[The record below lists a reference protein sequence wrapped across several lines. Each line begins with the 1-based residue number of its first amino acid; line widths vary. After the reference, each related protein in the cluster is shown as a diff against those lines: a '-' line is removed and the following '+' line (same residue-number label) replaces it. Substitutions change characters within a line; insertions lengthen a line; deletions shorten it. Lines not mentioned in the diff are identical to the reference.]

1 MAQIPRA
8 LLQRWLV
15 QAERW
20 WCMTNN
26 RYLKRW
32 DNSVQNNYGKP
43 SIALVKGKGIVVTD
57 ADGKSYLDFLG
68 GIATSVLG
76 HAHPAIVKAV
86 TKQVSTLSHV
96 SNFYAHPNAIELAEK
111 LVGMTGDES
120 AKVFFCQSGAEANEA
135 ALKLSRRTGKVRV
148 VAAQGAFHGRTM
160 GALSLTGQP
169 SKREPFLPLI
179 KGVKH
184 VPYGDIDAMR
194 KAVTKKT
201 AMVIIEPIMG
211 EAGVIVPPA
220 DYLQELRLLC
230 DKSGALLVIDAV
242 QTGMG
247 RTGDWFGYEYS
258 GITPD
263 VITLAKGLGGGLPL
277 GAMIALG
284 KAADLFQPGDH
295 GSTFGGNPVT
305 TSAGLAAI
313 KFIEAQEIL
322 SKVEKQGA
330 HLMQELALIPGVKE
344 VRGAGLLLGIELD
357 SIKVAV
363 FADAMRDAGVLVNAA
378 NPTTI
383 RIAPALIV
391 SDAQIN
397 RFITI
402 FRKVIADVK

>member
-1 MAQIPRA
+1 
-8 LLQRWLV
+8 
-15 QAERW
+15 
-20 WCMTNN
+20 MTNKTVIN
-26 RYLKRW
+26 RWK
-32 DNSVQNNYGKP
+32 SSFQNNYGTP
-43 SIALVKGKGIVVTD
+43 SIALVKGKGLVVTD
-57 ADGKSYLDFLG
+57 ADGKQYLDFLG
-68 GIATSVLG
+68 GIATNILG

-86 TKQVSTLSHV
+86 TKQVATLNHV
-96 SNFYAHPNAIELAEK
+96 SNFYAHPNAVELAEK
-111 LVGMTGDES
+111 LASMTGNKI
-120 AKVFFCQSGAEANEA
+120 AKVFLCQSGAEANEA
-135 ALKLSRRTGKVRV
+135 ALKLSRRTGRIRI

-169 SKREPFLPLI
+169 SKREPFLPLV

-184 VPYGDIDAMR
+184 VAYGDIEAMR
-194 KAVTKKT
+194 KAVTRKT

-220 DYLQELRLLC
+220 DYLQELRAIC
-230 DKSGALLVIDAV
+230 DAKGALLVIDAV

-305 TSAGLAAI
+305 TAAALAAI
-313 KFIEAQEIL
+313 KFIEIQKIL
-322 SKVEKQGA
+322 QKVEKQGA
-330 HLMQELALIPGVKE
+330 YLMQELAVIPGVAE
-344 VRGAGLLLGIELD
+344 VRGAGLLLGIELETM
-357 SIKVAV
+357 KA
-363 FADAMRDAGVLVNAA
+363 ADIAKALQDQGVLVNAA

-383 RIAPALIV
+383 RLAPALV
-391 SDAQIN
+391 VTDAQIKK
-397 RFITI
+397 FVAI
-402 FRKVIADVK
+402 FKKVMSDGK

>member
-1 MAQIPRA
+1 
-8 LLQRWLV
+8 
-15 QAERW
+15 
-20 WCMTNN
+20 MTNKTMIN
-26 RYLKRW
+26 RW
-32 DNSVQNNYGKP
+32 SNSVQNNYGSP
-43 SIALVKGKGIVVTD
+43 TIALVKGKGIVVTD
-57 ADGKSYLDFLG
+57 ADGKQYLDFLG
-68 GIATSVLG
+68 GIATNILG

-86 TKQVSTLSHV
+86 TKQVSILSHV
-96 SNFYAHPNAIELAEK
+96 SNFYVHPNAVELAEK
-111 LVGMTGDES
+111 LASMTGDKG

-135 ALKLSRRTGKVRV
+135 ALKLSRRTGKVRA

-169 SKREPFLPLI
+169 SKREPFLPLV

-184 VPYGDIDAMR
+184 VPYGDIEAMR

-220 DYLQELRLLC
+220 DYLQELRALC
-230 DKSGALLVIDAV
+230 DAKGALLVIDAV

-305 TSAGLAAI
+305 TAAGLAAI
-313 KFIEAQEIL
+313 KFIESQKL
-322 SKVEKQGA
+322 LRKVEKQGA
-330 HLMQELALIPGVKE
+330 FLMQELALIPGVSE
-344 VRGAGLLLGIELD
+344 VRGAGLLLGIELENLKSSD
-357 SIKVAV
+357 VAI
-363 FADAMRDAGVLVNAA
+363 ALQKSGVLVNAA

-383 RIAPALIV
+383 RLAPALIV
-391 SDAQIN
+391 TDVQIKK
-397 RFITI
+397 FISI
-402 FRKVIADVK
+402 FKKVMSDVK

>member
-1 MAQIPRA
+1 
-8 LLQRWLV
+8 
-15 QAERW
+15 
-20 WCMTNN
+20 MTNKKILN
-26 RYLKRW
+26 RWNTVL
-32 DNSVQNNYGKP
+32 QNNYGTP
-43 SIALVKGKGIVVTD
+43 SIALIKGKGIVVTD
-57 ADGKSYLDFLG
+57 ADGTDYLDFLG
-68 GIATSVLG
+68 GIATSILG

-86 TKQVSTLSHV
+86 SKQVSTLGHV
-96 SNFYAHPNAIELAEK
+96 SNFYAHPNAIALAEK
-111 LVGMTGDES
+111 LVRMTGDKA

-135 ALKLSRRTGKVRV
+135 AFKLSRRTGKVRV

-169 SKREPFLPLI
+169 AKREPFLPLI

-184 VPYGDIDAMR
+184 VPYGDIGAMR

-211 EAGVIVPPA
+211 EAGVIVPPE
-220 DYLQELRLLC
+220 DYLQQLRTLC
-230 DKSGALLVIDAV
+230 DEKGALLVIDAV

-284 KAADLFQPGDH
+284 KAAELFQPGDH

-305 TSAGLAAI
+305 TAAGLAAI
-313 KFIEAQEIL
+313 DVIE
-322 SKVEKQGA
+322 SKKLLAKVKKQGA
-330 HLMQELALIPGVKE
+330 YLIQELALIPGVKE

-357 SIKVAV
+357 SLKASDIATT
-363 FADAMRDAGVLVNAA
+363 MRNAGVLVNAA
-378 NPTTI
+378 NATTI

-391 SDAQIN
+391 TDAQIN
-397 RFITI
+397 KFISI
-402 FRKVIADVK
+402 FRKVISDGK

>member
-1 MAQIPRA
+1 
-8 LLQRWLV
+8 
-15 QAERW
+15 
-20 WCMTNN
+20 MTNKTMIN
-26 RYLKRW
+26 RW
-32 DNSVQNNYGKP
+32 SNSVQNNYGSP
-43 SIALVKGKGIVVTD
+43 SIALVKGKGLVVTD
-57 ADGKSYLDFLG
+57 ADGKQYLDFLG
-68 GIATSVLG
+68 GIATNILG

-86 TKQVSTLSHV
+86 SKQVSILSHV
-96 SNFYAHPNAIELAEK
+96 SNFYVHPNAVELAEK
-111 LVGMTGDES
+111 LASMTGDKS

-135 ALKLSRRTGKVRV
+135 ALKLSRRIGKVRV

-169 SKREPFLPLI
+169 SKREPFLPLV

-184 VPYGDIDAMR
+184 VPYGDIEAMR
-194 KAVTKKT
+194 KAVNKKT

-220 DYLQELRLLC
+220 DYLQELRALC
-230 DKSGALLVIDAV
+230 DAKGALLVIDAV

-305 TSAGLAAI
+305 TAAGLAAI
-313 KFIEAQEIL
+313 KFIESQKL
-322 SKVEKQGA
+322 LKKVEKQGA
-330 HLMQELALIPGVKE
+330 YLMQELALIPGVSE
-344 VRGAGLLLGIELD
+344 VRGAGLLLGIELENLKSLD
-357 SIKVAV
+357 VAG
-363 FADAMRDAGVLVNAA
+363 ALQKSGVLVNAA

-383 RIAPALIV
+383 RLAPALIV
-391 SDAQIN
+391 TDVQIKK
-397 RFITI
+397 FISI
-402 FRKVIADVK
+402 FKKVMSDVK

>member
-1 MAQIPRA
+1 
-8 LLQRWLV
+8 
-15 QAERW
+15 
-20 WCMTNN
+20 MTNKK
-26 RYLKRW
+26 YLKRW
-32 DNSVQNNYGKP
+32 DSSLQNNYGKP
-43 SIALVKGKGIVVTD
+43 SIALVQGKGIVVTD
-57 ADGKSYLDFLG
+57 ADGNNYLDFLG
-68 GIATSVLG
+68 GIATSILG

-86 TKQVSTLSHV
+86 TKQISTLSHV

-111 LVGMTGDES
+111 LAAMTGDKS

-148 VAAQGAFHGRTM
+148 IAAQGAFHGRTM

-194 KAVTKKT
+194 KAISKKT

-211 EAGVIVPPA
+211 EAGVIVPPS
-220 DYLQELRLLC
+220 DYLQQLRQLC
-230 DKSGALLVIDAV
+230 DKNGSLLVIDAV

-284 KAADLFQPGDH
+284 KAADLFQAGDH

-305 TSAGLAAI
+305 TAAGLAAI
-313 KFIEAQEIL
+313 EYIETKDIL
-322 SKVEKQGA
+322 QKVEKKGA
-330 HLMQELALIPGVKE
+330 HLMQELALIPGVRE
-344 VRGAGLLLGIELD
+344 VRGAGLLLGIELE
-357 SIKVAV
+357 SLKASVV
-363 FADAMRDAGVLVNAA
+363 SDAMRDAGVLVNAA
-378 NPTTI
+378 NTTTI

-391 SDAQIN
+391 TDAQIN
-397 RFITI
+397 KFISI
-402 FRKVIADVK
+402 FRKVIADGK

>member
-1 MAQIPRA
+1 
-8 LLQRWLV
+8 
-15 QAERW
+15 
-20 WCMTNN
+20 MTNKTMIN
-26 RYLKRW
+26 RWK
-32 DNSVQNNYGKP
+32 SSIQNNYGTP
-43 SIALVKGKGIVVTD
+43 SIALVKGKGLVVTD
-57 ADGKSYLDFLG
+57 ADGKQYLDFLG
-68 GIATSVLG
+68 GIATNILG
-76 HAHPAIVKAV
+76 HAHPVVVKAV
-86 TKQVSTLSHV
+86 TKQVATLTHV
-96 SNFYAHPNAIELAEK
+96 SNFYAHPNGVELAEK
-111 LVGMTGDES
+111 LASMTGDKT
-120 AKVFFCQSGAEANEA
+120 AKVFLCQSGAEANEA
-135 ALKLSRRTGKVRV
+135 ALKLSRRTGKVRI

-184 VPYGDIDAMR
+184 VPYGDVEAMR
-194 KAVTKKT
+194 KAVTRKT

-220 DYLQELRLLC
+220 DFLQELRALC
-230 DKSGALLVIDAV
+230 DAKGALLVIDAV

-305 TSAGLAAI
+305 TAAGLAAI
-313 KFIEAQEIL
+313 KFIETQKIL
-322 SKVEKQGA
+322 KKVEKQGVY
-330 HLMQELALIPGVKE
+330 LMQELAVIPGVAE
-344 VRGAGLLLGIELD
+344 VRGAGLLLGIELKTLKAAD
-357 SIKVAV
+357 VA
-363 FADAMRDAGVLVNAA
+363 AALQSEGVLVNAA

-383 RIAPALIV
+383 RLAPALIV
-391 SDAQIN
+391 TDAQLKK
-397 RFITI
+397 FVSI
-402 FRKVIADVK
+402 FKKVMSDGK

>member
-1 MAQIPRA
+1 
-8 LLQRWLV
+8 
-15 QAERW
+15 
-20 WCMTNN
+20 MTNKK
-26 RYLKRW
+26 YLKRW
-32 DNSVQNNYGKP
+32 DNSLQNNYGKP
-43 SIALVKGKGIVVTD
+43 SIALVQGKGIVVTD
-57 ADGKSYLDFLG
+57 ADGNTYLDFLG
-68 GIATSVLG
+68 GIATSILG

-86 TKQVSTLSHV
+86 TKQISTLSHV

-111 LVGMTGDES
+111 LAAMTGDKS

-184 VPYGDIDAMR
+184 VPFGDIDAMR
-194 KAVTKKT
+194 KAISKKT

-211 EAGVIVPPA
+211 EAGVIVPPS
-220 DYLQELRLLC
+220 DYLQQVRQLC
-230 DKSGALLVIDAV
+230 DKNGSLLVIDAV

-284 KAADLFQPGDH
+284 KAADLFQAGDH

-305 TSAGLAAI
+305 TAAGLAAI
-313 KFIEAQEIL
+313 EYIETKDIL
-322 SKVEKQGA
+322 QKVEKQGS

-344 VRGAGLLLGIELD
+344 VRGAGLLLGIELESLKASD
-357 SIKVAV
+357 VS
-363 FADAMRDAGVLVNAA
+363 DAMRDAGILVNAA
-378 NPTTI
+378 NATTI

-391 SDAQIN
+391 TDAQIN
-397 RFITI
+397 KFIST
-402 FRKVIADVK
+402 FRKVITDAK

>member
-1 MAQIPRA
+1 M
-8 LLQRWLV
+8 
-15 QAERW
+15 
-20 WCMTNN
+20 NN
-26 RYLKRW
+26 KKYLTRW
-32 DNSVQNNYGKP
+32 DSSLQNNYGKP
-43 SIALVKGKGIVVTD
+43 AITLIKGKGIVVTD
-57 ADGKSYLDFLG
+57 GDGKSYLDFLG
-68 GIATSVLG
+68 GIATSILG

-96 SNFYAHPNAIELAEK
+96 SNFYAHPNAIALAEK
-111 LVGMTGDES
+111 LTKMTGDKT

-135 ALKLSRRTGKVRV
+135 ALKLSRRTGKVRI

-194 KAVTKKT
+194 KAVSKKT

-211 EAGVIVPPA
+211 EAGVIVPPS

-230 DKSGALLVIDAV
+230 DKNGSLLVIDAV

-258 GITPD
+258 GIKPD

-284 KAADLFQPGDH
+284 KAANLFQPGDH

-305 TSAGLAAI
+305 TAAGLAAI
-313 KFIEAQEIL
+313 EFIESKKIL
-322 SKVEKQGA
+322 GKVEKQGA
-330 HLMQELALIPGVKE
+330 HLIQELALIPGVKE
-344 VRGAGLLLGIELD
+344 VRGAGLLLGIELESLKASD
-357 SIKVAV
+357 VS
-363 FADAMRDAGVLVNAA
+363 DAMRNAGVLVNAA
-378 NPTTI
+378 NATTI

-391 SDAQIN
+391 SDAQITK
-397 RFITI
+397 FISI
-402 FRKVIADVK
+402 FRKVITDGK

>member
-1 MAQIPRA
+1 
-8 LLQRWLV
+8 
-15 QAERW
+15 
-20 WCMTNN
+20 MTNKKI
-26 RYLKRW
+26 LSRW
-32 DNSVQNNYGKP
+32 SSVVQNNYGTP

-57 ADGKSYLDFLG
+57 ADGKNYLDFLG
-68 GIATSVLG
+68 GIATSILG

-86 TKQVSTLSHV
+86 TQQISTLSHV
-96 SNFYAHPNAIELAEK
+96 SNFYAHPQAIELAEK
-111 LVGMTGDES
+111 LAAMTGD
-120 AKVFFCQSGAEANEA
+120 KNTKIFFCQSGAEANEA

-169 SKREPFLPLI
+169 AKREPFLPLI

-184 VPYGDIDAMR
+184 VPFGDIDAMR

-201 AMVIIEPIMG
+201 AMIIIEPIMG

-220 DYLQELRLLC
+220 DYLQQVRNLC
-230 DKSGALLVIDAV
+230 DEKGALLVIDAV

-258 GITPD
+258 GIKPD

-305 TSAGLAAI
+305 TAAGLAAI
-313 KFIEAQEIL
+313 KFIESSKVLA
-322 SKVEKQGA
+322 KVEKQGSY
-330 HLMQELALIPGVKE
+330 LMQELALIPGVE
-344 VRGAGLLLGIELD
+344 QVRGAGLLIGIELSSVTSVD
-357 SIKVAV
+357 IAN
-363 FADAMRDAGVLVNAA
+363 ALRNEGVLVNAA

-383 RIAPALIV
+383 RIAPALV
-391 SDAQIN
+391 VTDLQI
-397 RFITI
+397 RKFISI
-402 FRKVIADVK
+402 FKKVMSDVK

>member
-1 MAQIPRA
+1 MSNKKF
-8 LLQRWLV
+8 L
-15 QAERW
+15 
-20 WCMTNN
+20 T
-26 RYLKRW
+26 RW
-32 DNSVQNNYGKP
+32 DASLQNNYGKP
-43 SIALVKGKGIVVTD
+43 AITLVKGKGIVVTD
-57 ADGKSYLDFLG
+57 ADGKTYLDFLG
-68 GIATSVLG
+68 GIATSILG

-86 TKQVSTLSHV
+86 TKQVSVLSHV
-96 SNFYAHPNAIELAEK
+96 SNFYAHPNAIALAEK
-111 LVGMTGDES
+111 LTKMTGDKN

-184 VPYGDIDAMR
+184 VPYGDINAMR
-194 KAVTKKT
+194 KAITKKT

-220 DYLQELRLLC
+220 EYLQQLRELC
-230 DKSGALLVIDAV
+230 DKNGSLLVIDAV

-284 KAADLFQPGDH
+284 KAADLFLPGDH

-305 TSAGLAAI
+305 TAAGLAAI
-313 KFIEAQEIL
+313 EFIESKKIL
-322 SKVEKQGA
+322 GKVEKQGA

-344 VRGAGLLLGIELD
+344 VRGAGLLLGIELESLKASD
-357 SIKVAV
+357 VS
-363 FADAMRDAGVLVNAA
+363 DAMRNVGVLVNAA
-378 NPTTI
+378 NATTI

-391 SDAQIN
+391 TDAQIN
-397 RFITI
+397 KFISL
-402 FRKVIADVK
+402 FRKVIADGK